1 MASSLPPSLTLSS
14 SIHATKEST
23 LLPSFLPSFLRSFLC
38 FPLTTVDSSLFSP
51 HDDPFLRR
59 LFTLIFTPPRA
70 RDNLLVMALSP
81 SLDRAAC
88 LRCCSR
94 MDDSNRFPGGCGV
107 RSRFCHSVRSA
118 IPDGEGNAAA
128 ASKIIFALPSY
139 YRRTD
144 GRTVTGAVEWS
155 VVVRRGPAAAAA
167 PLHHHHH
174 RQEQP

>member
-1 MASSLPPSLTLSS
+1 MVMASSLPPSLTLSS

-23 LLPSFLPSFLRSFLC
+23 LLPSSLC
-38 FPLTTVDSSLFSP
+38 FPLTTVNSSLFSP
-51 HDDPFLRR
+51 PRSLSPPPFHSD
-59 LFTLIFTPPRA
+59 FHATARA

-128 ASKIIFALPSY
+128 APPPQRSFSLFLPII
-139 YRRTD
+139 D
-144 GRTVTGAVEWS
+144 GRTGG
-155 VVVRRGPAAAAA
+155 R
-167 PLHHHHH
+167 
-174 RQEQP
+174 